1 MKNQQFTKEDL
12 VLYAHLMV
20 DDLSSVGF
28 SYARIAKRL
37 NVSSSTMQKFNSM
50 RERSLRDHTFCKL
63 LAFYCRVFF
72 GDYRLEQI
80 ERLVNKDIQKYIS
93 HIPPNYRKFIY
104 ILAKTELSSSALL
117 LSQNPNNNEQL
128 LC

>member
-1 MKNQQFTKEDL
+1 MKSQQFTKEDL

-20 DDLSSVGF
+20 DDLSGVGF

-37 NVSSSTMQKFNSM
+37 NVSASTMQKFNSL

-72 GDYRLEQI
+72 GEFRLEKI
-80 ERLVNKDIQKYIS
+80 EKLVNKDIQKYIS
-93 HIPPNYRKFIY
+93 HVPPNYQKFIHT
-104 ILAKTELSSSALL
+104 LAKSDVSDSNLSLAINSNTE
-117 LSQNPNNNEQL
+117 QF